1 MYRPVR
7 DTWYVLISQAYVFAA
22 SDASSYMTGADI
34 IIDGGYTLP

>member
-1 MYRPVR
+1 MIIK
-7 DTWYVLISQAYVFAA
+7 WLIGNEQAYVFCA